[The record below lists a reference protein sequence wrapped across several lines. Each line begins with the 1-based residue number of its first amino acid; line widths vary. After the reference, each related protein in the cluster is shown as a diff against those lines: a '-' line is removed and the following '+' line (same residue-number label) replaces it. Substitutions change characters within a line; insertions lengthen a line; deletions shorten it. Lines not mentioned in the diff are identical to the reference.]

1 MKPDKPLAFR
11 IGPIRIEEVIE
22 KSFLAGSEAA
32 EREDVTGLKPI
43 AKARIK
49 ERARLRG
56 AAKHLTACLSRLEA
70 SIPPRSKLDPFYV
83 ELLDILGAGRLEEA
97 RLAIARARAEIRTL
111 ADRATSKLLRAPNP
125 AAMQSIRKTAY
136 GRMSARARSL
146 APCLDYLAEL
156 APKLKEVPAIKFGIP
171 TVVIAGYPN
180 VGKTTLLKALTG
192 SAPEIRPFPF
202 TTKTIQLGYYESHW
216 KEVQVIDTPG
226 LLDRPMEKKNPIEL
240 KAIEAIKHL
249 AHVIVFIVDPTTTC
263 GFLLDEQIALLRQI
277 KQMFPAPIVV
287 TINKADIASAQE
299 IQTARTA
306 LGDMSP
312 LLEISSSREEGVP
325 ALRQTISSYLI
336 EMARKLEG

>member
-1 MKPDKPLAFR
+1 MKHERPLAFR
-11 IGPIRIEEVIE
+11 IGPIKIEEVIE

-32 EREDVTGLKPI
+32 EREDVSGLKPI

-56 AAKHLTACLSRLEA
+56 AGKHLTAPLSRLEQ
-70 SIPPRSKLDPFYV
+70 SIPPRSKLDPFYR

-97 RLAIARARAEIRTL
+97 RLEIGRARGEIGAL
-111 ADRATSKLLRAPNP
+111 VARATSKLLRARNP

-216 KEVQVIDTPG
+216 KQVQVIDTPG

-263 GFLLDEQIALLRQI
+263 GFLLDEQVALLGQI

-287 TINKADIASAQE
+287 TINKTDIASPQE
-299 IQTARTA
+299 IEAARTA
-306 LGDMSP
+306 LGQVTP
-312 LLEISSSREEGVP
+312 LLELSSSREEGIP

-336 EMARKLEG
+336 EMASKFEG